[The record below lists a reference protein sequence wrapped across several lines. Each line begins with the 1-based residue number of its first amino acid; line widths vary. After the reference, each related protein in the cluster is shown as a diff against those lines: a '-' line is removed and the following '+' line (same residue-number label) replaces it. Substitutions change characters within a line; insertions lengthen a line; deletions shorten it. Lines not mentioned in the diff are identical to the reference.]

1 MKDFP
6 QWPVNSNVKTNK
18 LMMGNIACVHTA
30 HCVVSSKHLE
40 ASPVQLGPRK
50 ATGPPWGLFVLFD
63 LFHSSS
69 NFILELKFWNFEIS
83 EHLYNV
89 RKQTSRLGL
98 LDDEEWCSFVELHFT
113 MFPGKASLTHT
124 AEFSV
129 TLQSRSRGII
139 CHASDTCCQDA

>member
-6 QWPVNSNVKTNK
+6 QWPVNSNVKTNE

-40 ASPVQLGPRK
+40 ASPVQLVPRK

-83 EHLYNV
+83 EHLHNV
-89 RKQTSRLGL
+89 TKQTSRLGL
-98 LDDEEWCSFVELHFT
+98 LDDEEWSSFVELHFT
-113 MFPGKASLTHT
+113 MFPEKASPTHT